1 VDESTQTVFKF
12 TAEGVDMEFAGTEAF
27 VEQQL
32 ARFRKFLQSA
42 VGLPEEAPAADPK
55 EDGQGPMGF
64 DLFAQERPIRGGR
77 GAIQDSILLAIYYL
91 QAVQRRRD
99 VSGRD
104 ILHCFH
110 MAGWEEPKNLHNA
123 LGVLKRKLGFL
134 QEGSQRGLY
143 QLSPLGVQH
152 VEGRFRPA

>member
-1 VDESTQTVFKF
+1 VSESPQTVFKF
-12 TAEGVDMEFAGTEAF
+12 TAEGVDMEFAGSEAF

-32 ARFRKFLQSA
+32 ARFRKFLQAA
-42 VGLPEEAPAADPK
+42 VGLPEARPETTETADAQVP
-55 EDGQGPMGF
+55 QGF
-64 DLFAQERPIRGGR
+64 DVFVQERPVRGGR